1 MMIVIM
7 IIITDDDQKKSHQT
21 QYKKACV
28 GPQNLFCVFQI
39 KKNDFGGGKY
49 KIYI

>member
-21 QYKKACV
+21 QYKKVFV
-28 GPQNLFCVFQI
+28 GTQNLFCVFQFE
-39 KKNDFGGGKY
+39 KKKQKNN
-49 KIYI
+49 